1 MALLFSLGLNLE
13 EDLQHHWHPKWKAG
27 NTKNH
32 SDRQL
37 VLSKDIA
44 QQLGSSVSHLRQRQ
58 EVLLSCQVRGQLDN
72 PGHLIEG
79 AEMLSRDGEYVQ
91 RRNACRFPSLFDV
104 VLSTQPADE
113 LRYMPDD
120 RQNAAE
126 MKHSARL
133 DTFNIRTK
141 GSGRG
146 RQLNAELR
154 QPALRGSRLR
164 TLRAH
169 HLLECAPPSTC
180 STSPVT

>member
-32 SDRQL
+32 PDRQL
-37 VLSKDIA
+37 VFSKNIA
-44 QQLGSSVSHLRQRQ
+44 QQLRSSVSHLRQRQ
-58 EVLLSCQVRGQLDN
+58 EVLLGCQVRRQLDN
-72 PGHLIEG
+72 PGHLIER
-79 AEMLSRDGEYVQ
+79 AEVLSRDGEYVQ
-91 RRNACRFPSLFDV
+91 RRNACCCPSLFDV
-104 VLSTQPADE
+104 VLSTQPAYE

-120 RQNAAE
+120 RENAAE
-126 MKHSARL
+126 MKQSARL
-133 DTFNIRTK
+133 DTFSIRAK

-154 QPALRGSRLR
+154 QPALRASP
-164 TLRAH
+164 LRARRTH